1 MPICR
6 ILLILLAVATLPAS
20 EALVHVVRKG
30 ENLTTIAKSYGV
42 TVDSVKKA
50 NNLRNVDKIVDGQKL
65 EIPGT
70 APKYIEYKVRK
81 GESLSSIAAQHGLK
95 AKEIGD
101 FNGIRNLN
109 KIRVGQVI
117 RIPSK
122 SGVTTPKYT
131 RLPWS
136 VRNALDKIGI
146 EQGQWKSIVV
156 HHSGTT
162 ADRAVNIARFHRE
175 ERRMENGLAYHFVIE
190 NGTRGTRD
198 GDIYIGNRW
207 EKQLHGGHMKL
218 WAHNQVAIG
227 ICLIGNFEKTR
238 PKSRQLDQLE
248 ALIDYLRSKTGI
260 PAKNITTHKL
270 MHPKHTLC
278 PGRYFPTDQLNQMV
292 R

>member
-1 MPICR
+1 MLACR
-6 ILLILLAVATLPAS
+6 TLFLLLAVAALPAS
-20 EALVHVVRKG
+20 EALVHVVSKG
-30 ENLTTIAKSYGV
+30 ENLTAIAKSYGV
-42 TVDSVKKA
+42 TVESVKRA
-50 NNLRNVDKIVDGQKL
+50 NNLKDADKIVVGQKL

-70 APKYIEYKVRK
+70 APKYIEHKVRQ
-81 GESLSSIAAQHGLK
+81 GESLSSIAAQYGLK
-95 AKEIGD
+95 AREIGA
-101 FNGIRNLN
+101 FNGIGNLN

-122 SGVTTPKYT
+122 SGVAPPKYT

-136 VRNALDKIGI
+136 VRNALDKIDI
-146 EQGQWKSIVV
+146 KQGQWKNIVV

-162 ADRAVNIARFHRE
+162 ADRVINIARFHRE

-190 NGTRGTRD
+190 NGTRGTKN
-198 GDIYIGNRW
+198 GDIYIGKRW
-207 EKQLHGGHMKL
+207 ENQLHGGHMKL

-248 ALIDYLRSKTGI
+248 ALIDYLQAKTGI
-260 PAKNITTHKL
+260 PGKNVTTHKL

-278 PGRYFPTDQLNQMV
+278 PGRYFPSEQLKQMV